1 MNRFANP
8 TPEARLSPLQPH
20 SARPALT
27 VFLCCLLLG
36 AAGVTWRTIARADN
50 ARARVRTEARA
61 QALALEAQFNQAIA
75 AAEVLGALARQSG
88 GGIPN
93 FRQVA
98 SELHASRPG
107 LATLELQPGGV
118 VSDIVPPAGF
128 ERAIGF
134 NVFAHPT
141 YQAGAQAALQTR
153 QLTLSGPLPLYHGE
167 PGFVARM
174 PVFQRTRDGREV
186 CWGFV
191 AVSLGLQEA
200 LTRAR
205 LDALAAQGYDYLL
218 FTPAIAGQRAA
229 TIAKQGQNSFAR
241 AEQQTVRA
249 QNLEFRLAVQPR
261 RGWVSWGRIAVEGL
275 GVLGVSALAG
285 LLVLTVQQGRGLG
298 AALAESEIRLARVTA
313 EGKQAREELQ
323 KAQETVGM
331 TRAQHRQAEQIIAPL
346 KECLETTTRSA
357 QEIAAADCEKL
368 RQAEATIAALQGQV
382 ESSAR
387 AAMETAEPSP
397 TQLAQAAATIEE
409 LQVRLDAS
417 HRQAQEADE
426 AAQARLKKKDQA
438 MADLQSRLEAADHQA
453 KESAKASATR
463 LRQSEQTITD
473 LQIRL
478 EAAMREVQASSANL
492 QEAEKT
498 IAELAS
504 KQRAAERTEAAV
516 ADLIHPPEES
526 ARPAQGSSPE
536 SSAAA
541 SDAPSAAVSLR
552 ETDLSVPPHSESVPV
567 QTVGS
572 HDDLAGRAR
581 LPSSPDSIPHSIGAR
596 QESRPPESRSRLR
609 RPEVESPAPSQPA
622 TAVPGA
628 SPPAAPAAPALAA
641 KPAKR
646 KKARLDLQMSL
657 FAKERPAAETAS
669 AGESRPPSAEPP
681 SAPVAPEPAAA
692 EPSAPAQVPD
702 AETGRTEEKRAPV
715 RPLPPSPP
723 VNLSQLRKAVSE
735 MLPLLTGHDPGAK
748 DCLKDN
754 RTPFRSA
761 FSPEGFVEFEQT
773 VKGGDY
779 AEAAHLLRKAAR
791 KHGLSA

>member
-27 VFLCCLLLG
+27 VFLCCVLLG

-134 NVFAHPT
+134 NVFTHPT
-141 YQAGAQAALQTR
+141 YQPGAQAALQTR
-153 QLTLSGPLPLYHGE
+153 QLTLSGPLPLYRGE
-167 PGFVARM
+167 PGFVARV

-205 LDALAAQGYDYLL
+205 LAALAAQGYDYLL
-218 FTPAIAGQRAA
+218 FTPAAAGKSAA
-229 TIAKQGQNSFAR
+229 TLARQGQKSFAR
-241 AEQQTVRA
+241 AEQQVVRA
-249 QNLEFRLAVQPR
+249 RNLEFRLAVQPR
-261 RGWVSWGRIAVEGL
+261 RGWGNWAKTLVEAL
-275 GVLGVSALAG
+275 GALGVSALAG
-285 LLVLTVQQGRGLG
+285 VLVLSMQQGRGLG
-298 AALAESEIRLARVTA
+298 AALAESESRQARATT
-313 EGKQAREELQ
+313 ESKQAREEML
-323 KAQETVGM
+323 KATEAVERM
-331 TRAQHRQAEQIIAPL
+331 RARLAQAEQL
-346 KECLETTTRSA
+346 NTQLQEHLETAARSTQQIVA
-357 QEIAAADCEKL
+357 SEREKI
-368 RQAEATIAALQGQV
+368 RQAEATIADLRSQV
-382 ESSAR
+382 ESAAR
-387 AAMETAEPSP
+387 AAAEAGASSPPQPVET
-397 TQLAQAAATIEE
+397 TATIEA
-409 LQVRLDAS
+409 LQARVDALS
-417 HRQAQEADE
+417 RQAQEADE
-426 AAQARLKKKDQA
+426 AAQARLKDKDQA
-438 MADLQSRLEAADHQA
+438 VADLQSRLEEAERQVR
-453 KESAKASATR
+453 EYAKATDAR
-463 LRQSEQTITD
+463 LRQREHSIAE

-478 EAAMREVQASSANL
+478 EAAGREAQDSRVSLEEAQQTIRDL
-492 QEAEKT
+492 QSR
-498 IAELAS
+498 L
-504 KQRAAERTEAAV
+504 RAAEAAKAQTTVVPSPDEPAGPASVAPPELTVAPGEARAADV
-516 ADLIHPPEES
+516 APADLSGPPHAAEE
-526 ARPAQGSSPE
+526 
-536 SSAAA
+536 
-541 SDAPSAAVSLR
+541 PSA
-552 ETDLSVPPHSESVPV
+552 
-567 QTVGS
+567 
-572 HDDLAGRAR
+572 
-581 LPSSPDSIPHSIGAR
+581 PSSPAVAA
-596 QESRPPESRSRLR
+596 PE
-609 RPEVESPAPSQPA
+609 P
-622 TAVPGA
+622 
-628 SPPAAPAAPALAA
+628 SPPPAPAAPATPA
-641 KPAKR
+641 KPARR
-646 KKARLDLQMSL
+646 KKARPDSQMSL
-657 FAKERPAAETAS
+657 FAEERPAADPAPAAPTS
-669 AGESRPPSAEPP
+669 PPLPEPPAPPVALEPAEAEPVVP
-681 SAPVAPEPAAA
+681 PEIPEA
-692 EPSAPAQVPD
+692 EPVRA
-702 AETGRTEEKRAPV
+702 EEKRPPV

-773 VKGGDY
+773 VKRGDY
-779 AEAAHLLRKAAR
+779 DDAVHLLRKAAR
-791 KHGLSA
+791 KHGIPA